1 MATTQLLPNNYR
13 LRNAIAF
20 INSFNSAYQVNAV
33 SASFTG
39 TLTYPSNNY
48 ITAISSTT
56 GIGVGQL
63 LTSSLTNGIPT
74 GTTVLSVNATVV
86 VMSQAAGAAGSTTVN
101 TYANAA
107 SSYYMFT
114 GQNGNW
120 PNSVVP
126 QYYDNPRTT
135 QFLAFNNMI
144 FGKSIAPSDVSLMVP
159 TYPWISGYYYAMYDD
174 ADPLLSTKNFFVYTF
189 DGSYYYVF
197 KCLYNNNGAASV
209 YSPNFADAPTY
220 LTNSSTYYQTADG
233 YQWKYMYKFP
243 AATYN
248 KFATTGF
255 IPVVPDANVTSTAIA
270 GAVDVIVPVDANG
283 NITQYTGSG
292 YNNYYSSTFYT
303 GAVINTTTP
312 LATLNSDASKS
323 NNFYNGCYLYITGGT
338 GAGTYKQVTGHVSN
352 SSGIFVTLDSQFPA
366 TPDNTSTFLIAP
378 AVVVLNSSDQVIN
391 VAAIALVSNTTGNS
405 IYQVQVLNR
414 GANVYA
420 ASAFINAS
428 PQVGITNTAT
438 IRVIAGPKG
447 GHGANVAAELYSSAV
462 GISTTFANNESNTI
476 TTYNDYQTVG
486 IIANPLFANV
496 IFSTNNSV
504 GTFISGE
511 TVTQTLANVI
521 SSAVVTVPNPLQVT
535 NATGTFATSPNTS
548 TGLIIG
554 STSGASAQ
562 ITGVQISGQA
572 KGFRTFSQLYA
583 YNGYYNGTPFTPN
596 EIVYQ
601 ANIAISNA
609 VFHSNNSTGTIVYV
623 SQKLGP
629 IYTGNTL
636 TNNSGATF
644 TINTKTMPDL
654 VPESGDLIYIENFSA
669 VNRSNTQSETIK
681 LIMQF

>member
-1 MATTQLLPNNYR
+1 MATTQLLTNNYR

-20 INSFNSAYQVNAV
+20 VNSFSSAYQVNTV

-39 TLTYPSNNY
+39 TLTSPSNSW
-48 ITAISSTT
+48 ITSISSTT

-63 LTSSLTNGIPT
+63 LTSSLTSGIPT

-86 VMSQAAGAAGSTTVN
+86 VMSQPAGASGTTTVN
-101 TYANAA
+101 TYTSAA
-107 SSYYMFT
+107 SSYYMFA
-114 GQNGNW
+114 GQSGNW
-120 PNSVVP
+120 TSGVVP
-126 QYYDNPRTT
+126 QYYDTPKTT
-135 QFLAFNNMI
+135 QFVSYNNML
-144 FGKSIAPSDVSLMVP
+144 FGKSITPSDVSLMIP
-159 TYPWISGYYYAMYDD
+159 AYPWISGYYYSMYDD
-174 ADPLLSTKNFFVYTF
+174 IDPLLSTKNFFVYVF

-197 KCLYNNNGAASV
+197 KCLYNNNGAASI
-209 YSPNFADAPTY
+209 YQPNFADAPTY

-255 IPVVPDANVTSTAIA
+255 IPVVPDANVTSTAIP

-292 YNNYYSSTFYT
+292 YNNYYSSTFYS

-323 NNFYNGCYLYITGGT
+323 NNFYNGCYLYITSGT

-366 TPDNTSTFLIAP
+366 TPDNTTSFLIAP
-378 AVVVLNSSDQVIN
+378 AVVILNSSDQVVN

-414 GANVYA
+414 GANVFA
-420 ASAFINAS
+420 AAAYINAS

-447 GHGANVAAELYSSAV
+447 GHGSNVAAELYASAV
-462 GISTTFANNESNTI
+462 GISTTFSNTESNTI
-476 TTYNDYQTVG
+476 PTVNDYQTVG

-521 SSAVVTVPNPLQVT
+521 STAVVTVTSPLQVT
-535 NATGTFATSPNTS
+535 NASGTFATSTNVS
-548 TGLIIG
+548 SGLIVG
-554 STSGASAQ
+554 SISGATAQ
-562 ITGVQISGQA
+562 ITGIQISGQA

-583 YNGYYNGTPFTPN
+583 YNGYYNGTPFTTN

-601 ANIAISNA
+601 ANIAVSNA
-609 VFHSNNSTGTIVYV
+609 IFYANNTTGTIAYV

-636 TNNSGATF
+636 TNNSGYTF

-654 VPESGDLIYIENFSA
+654 VPESGDLIFIENFSA